1 MQEIENSMQETVKR
15 ERGSDCQDKKCH
27 AQNPTIK
34 IGTWQP
40 PHAYNVR
47 PLQVCKA
54 FLTTKIYPKKLNQLN
69 PKYLNNFFMNRSP
82 II

>member
-34 IGTWQP
+34 IGT
-40 PHAYNVR
+40 
-47 PLQVCKA
+47 
-54 FLTTKIYPKKLNQLN
+54 
-69 PKYLNNFFMNRSP
+69 
-82 II
+82 